1 MAQAI
6 RRRRVGRVLSNHGD
20 KTIVVQVETFRRHRI
35 YRKATRIRRK
45 LMAHDPENTCQIG
58 DMVEVESSRPL
69 SRRKRW
75 RLIEVVE
82 RAELTA
88 EERAAAFAVVEEDVA
103 VADPAPEADVGATA
117 ASGEAEGQAT
127 TDQPDVAGVEIEA
140 PVDATDAAAEPAD
153 EPDAADVEIEAPAD
167 EPDVAAEPADE
178 PDVADVEIEAPAD
191 ATDAAAEADPSV
203 EGTTDDD
210 EESEDDKA

>member
-1 MAQAI
+1 MAQSTK
-6 RRRRVGRVLSNHGD
+6 RRRVGRVLSNKSD

-58 DMVEVESSRPL
+58 DLVEVESSRPL

-88 EERAAAFAVVEEDVA
+88 EERAAAFAVIEEEIVA
-103 VADPAPEADVGATA
+103 ADPVPEAGEGATA
-117 ASGEAEGQAT
+117 ADSEAKGEPTTDEPAAADAKDEPSAADDEAEG
-127 TDQPDVAGVEIEA
+127 TDEPEDREPA
-140 PVDATDAAAEPAD
+140 DAAA
-153 EPDAADVEIEAPAD
+153 
-167 EPDVAAEPADE
+167 
-178 PDVADVEIEAPAD
+178 
-191 ATDAAAEADPSV
+191 AAAEADEPV
-203 EGTTDDD
+203 AEPTDEDP
-210 EESEDDKA
+210 EDDKA